1 MHILHTQTASATGK
15 MLPRRIDVLVATA
28 KAEDGAILS
37 EAQAEYFG
45 LSLNSAPVAG
55 MECALRSSPPDVLL
69 IDLTGQSNR
78 AALLQLLR
86 KMRKNYPVVKCILL
100 IDDQEIEFQVMAFQ
114 SGVRGIVRKA
124 DDAGMVLG
132 KCICV
137 VHDGEFWIPNE
148 VLEQVQDAFS
158 KVALPIMEP
167 GRESL
172 SPREQQVMDLVV
184 QGFSNKAIA
193 EVLQVTESTV
203 KKYVYE
209 VFNKT
214 GASNRVELVLRAL
227 RSHEAA

>member
-15 MLPRRIDVLVATA
+15 ILQRRIDVLVAASKT
-28 KAEDGAILS
+28 EDRSILS
-37 EAQAEYFG
+37 ENHAEYFG
-45 LSLNSAPVAG
+45 LALSSALLTDL
-55 MECALRSSPPDVLL
+55 ECKLRTSQPDVLL
-69 IDLTGQSNR
+69 IDVTGEKNR
-78 AALLQLLR
+78 MALLQLLR
-86 KMRKNYPVVKCILL
+86 KTRKDHPALRCVLL
-100 IDDQEIEFQVMAFQ
+100 MDAEEIAFQVMAFQ
-114 SGVRGIVRKA
+114 SGIRGIVPQTNDA
-124 DDAGMVLG
+124 DQILG

-148 VLEQVQDAFS
+148 VLEQIQDGFS
-158 KVALPIMEP
+158 KESLPLLEP
-167 GRESL
+167 ARGSL

-184 QGFSNKAIA
+184 QGFSNRAIA

-227 RSHEAA
+227 RSSQAA